1 MNHIA
6 PGIPDVFPFPVAEQ
20 QKPSISGADYI
31 ALEKPPSPDVSGE
44 SQSALRHVQNS
55 LDELGVHCAA
65 HRRSPIS
72 LGILKNPKRNHE
84 ARASPHLI
92 RIQLA
97 LADTHKPLAWS
108 HQELAARKN

>member
-1 MNHIA
+1 MS
-6 PGIPDVFPFPVAEQ
+6 FPFPVAEQ
-20 QKPSISGADYI
+20 QKPSISGADYT

-55 LDELGVHCAA
+55 RDQLGVHFAA

-72 LGILKNPKRNHE
+72 QGNLKDPKQNLE
-84 ARASPHLI
+84 ARASPHLP

-97 LADTHKPLAWS
+97 LADTHKSLA
-108 HQELAARKN
+108 